1 MTQIVKRFLKK
12 FYFLSISFTTPE
24 LNVCNFYLLMKLVYS
39 IYCINY
45 LLDINISFSSTIVIN
60 GGIQTLIDQTKNIEF
75 IDVAENSIKVR
86 IINIKIF
93 IIGYRKNLKRKLKL
107 PDRDWSFRFY
117 IEIYWLLWYK
127 FKGKF
132 EKYLFL

>member
-1 MTQIVKRFLKK
+1 M
-12 FYFLSISFTTPE
+12 
-24 LNVCNFYLLMKLVYS
+24 
-39 IYCINY
+39 
-45 LLDINISFSSTIVIN
+45 LDINISFSSTIVIN

-107 PDRDWSFRFY
+107 PDRD
-117 IEIYWLLWYK
+117 
-127 FKGKF
+127 
-132 EKYLFL
+132 